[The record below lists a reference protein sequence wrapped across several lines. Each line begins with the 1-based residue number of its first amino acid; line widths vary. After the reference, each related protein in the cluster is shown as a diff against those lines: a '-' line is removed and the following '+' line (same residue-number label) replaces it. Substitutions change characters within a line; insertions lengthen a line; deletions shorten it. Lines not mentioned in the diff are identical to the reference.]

1 MVGNAYFLASDGYFS
16 AYDNSKLL
24 ISPMEWLVNRD
35 TSVYV
40 PSKSMGSY
48 TMSIP
53 DNTTY
58 QILTVTVIVAIPVI
72 ILLIGFIVWR
82 RRRHL

>member
-1 MVGNAYFLASDGYFS
+1 
-16 AYDNSKLL
+16 
-24 ISPMEWLVNRD
+24 
-35 TSVYV
+35 
-40 PSKSMGSY
+40 MGSY